1 MDFRERLARPVQLL
15 IGVLRLGAAAL
26 SANGLLR
33 EPAEIAG
40 ASRFGGAAREYLQ
53 ASSDRSVRFLVVLSA
68 AKAGLAVIEGST
80 LNVSF
85 VVGASIQ
92 LGDVVKALYDAV
104 DYAWTAVLFGCAVLF
119 ALRQLLDAGF
129 HVGEYTF
136 AAAAIAAAAVLLSPG
151 NSGLFQTAAGRVFRY
166 AATLTIVVWIAFPI
180 ALILADATSRVV
192 TAPQL
197 EKAEQEVASLRQAT
211 IPPSRSP
218 RESAALLERM
228 RTYVTTKTDDVTR
241 ALGTI
246 IAGYALDCVI
256 FPVLFGGVLLG
267 FARRL
272 IGLT

>member
-1 MDFRERLARPVQLL
+1 MQLA
-15 IGVLRLGAAAL
+15 IGVLLLCAAAL
-26 SANGLLR
+26 SANGMLR
-33 EPAEIAG
+33 PAAEVVG
-40 ASRFGGAAREYLQ
+40 ASQFGGAAREYLQ

-68 AKAGLAVIEGST
+68 AKAGLAVVEGST

-92 LGDVVKALYDAV
+92 LGDIVKALYDAV

-119 ALRQLLDAGF
+119 ALRQLLEAGF

-136 AAAAIAAAAVLLSPG
+136 AATAIAAAAFFLPAGRFAEAPV
-151 NSGLFQTAAGRVFRY
+151 FQTAVGRLFRY
-166 AATLTIVVWIAFPI
+166 AATITVVVWVAFPI

-197 EKAEQEVASLRQAT
+197 EKAEQEVASLRQVTTPPDGAASSSAT
-211 IPPSRSP
+211 V
-218 RESAALLERM
+218 LERL
-228 RTYVTTKTDDVTR
+228 RTYVTTKTDDVTH

-246 IAGYALDCVI
+246 MAGYALDCVV
-256 FPVLFGGVLLG
+256 FPLLFGGVLLG

-272 IGLT
+272 IGLG